1 MHKVGEITLSNIK
14 EKQVDQILESILNQG
29 YYVIEEDIEED
40 VADGCKTWI
49 IAI

>member
-1 MHKVGEITLSNIK
+1 MHKVGEISFSNITD
-14 EKQVDQILESILNQG
+14 KQIKQILESISDKG

-40 VADGCKTWI
+40 VFDGCKTWI